1 MDLAKK
7 RITVVGLGIT
17 GEAVAS
23 FLIKRGAIVTV
34 TDSSSGNQL
43 IKAAEKLKSMGVNIE
58 LGGHNP
64 RLFNDSE
71 LIIISPGVP
80 HTAKHLNEARDR
92 GIPVLGEI
100 ELAYRFISEPIIAVT
115 GTNGKTT
122 TTTLLG
128 EMLKKSGKKTFVG
141 GNIGNALID
150 YIDSNQKADCLV
162 VELSSFQLDTIEHF
176 RPAVAVL
183 LNITD
188 DHMDRYPNFKAY
200 IDSKARIFENQTPDN
215 VAVLNGFDRAI
226 IEMSSRIKA
235 KKVFFYQKDRVQVR
249 SKDFAIIEKKADL
262 SKPVI
267 SVNMGNLVGWIP
279 DLSEFRP
286 IGIHNLENASA
297 AILAALA
304 AGGTTEGINS
314 ALRDFKGLPHR
325 LEKVATIN
333 GVDFINDSK
342 ATNTDA
348 VIKAI
353 ETTDRPQIVIMGGRD
368 KDSDFHSLK
377 SVVRNH
383 VKHLIL
389 IGESAEKIYGIL
401 SEVADAEFADSMGDA
416 VKKAFEASAPGD
428 VILLAPGCASF
439 DMYSNYKERGE
450 DFRRAVQW
458 INSRRSP

>member
-43 IKAAEKLKSMGVNIE
+43 IKVAEKLKSMGVNIE

-80 HTAKHLNEARDR
+80 HTAKHFNEARDR

-100 ELAYRFISEPIIAVT
+100 ELAYRFISEPIVAVT

-150 YIDSNQKADCLV
+150 YVDSNQKADCLV

-176 RPAVAVL
+176 KPAVAVL

-215 VAVLNGFDRAI
+215 VAVLNGFDPAI

-235 KKVFFYQKDRVQVR
+235 KKIFFYQKDRVQVR

-267 SVNMGNLVGWIP
+267 SVNMGNLVRWIP
-279 DLSEFRP
+279 DLSEFSP

-304 AGGTTEGINS
+304 AGGTTDGINS
-314 ALRDFKGLPHR
+314 ALKDFKGLPHR

-353 ETTDRPQIVIMGGRD
+353 ETFDRPQIVIMGGRD

-389 IGESAEKIYGIL
+389 IGEAAEKIYGIL

-450 DFRRAVQW
+450 DFRRAVQR